1 MRIPKLSI
9 LAALAPLAA
18 IAGLDAAMADEMAA
32 PEMRVW
38 SATLGEPDEE
48 GMGASLE
55 IVASASTMG
64 SNRMVIES
72 VSLIGTKTA
81 EGEDGTPMTEVTGS
95 VVCSGPIMV
104 EGGSFVI
111 EMAPMEEEKA
121 GMADAEAKEPP
132 CAFSISSAAKHTY
145 RAWHSWDLSGTVTMG
160 EAAMSF
166 AIEDMAPAM
175 VVEPEPEAEAS
186 ESDKAAS

>member
-1 MRIPKLSI
+1 MKTPKLSI
-9 LAALAPLAA
+9 LATLVPLAA
-18 IAGLDAAMADEMAA
+18 IGGAGAAMAEMAA

-55 IVASASTMG
+55 ITASQSTHG
-64 SNRMVIES
+64 SNGMVIES
-72 VSLIGTKTA
+72 VRLIGTKTA

-104 EGGSFVI
+104 EGGSFMI
-111 EMAPMEEEKA
+111 ESAPMEEASES
-121 GMADAEAKEPP
+121 DAAAEKEPP
-132 CAFSISSAAKHTY
+132 CAFSVSGNAMHTY
-145 RAWHSWDLSGTVTMG
+145 RAWHSWDLTGSVTMG
-160 EAAMSF
+160 EATMGF

-175 VVEPEPEAEAS
+175 VVEPEAS

>member
-1 MRIPKLSI
+1 MKTRNFI

-18 IAGLDAAMADEMAA
+18 IGGVDAAMADAMAA

-38 SATLGEPDEE
+38 SATLGEPNEE
-48 GMGASLE
+48 GMGTSLE

-64 SNRMVIES
+64 SNGMVIES

-81 EGEDGTPMTEVTGS
+81 EGEDGTPMTEVTGT
-95 VVCSGPIMV
+95 VVCGGPIMV
-104 EGGSFVI
+104 EGDSFMI
-111 EMAPMEEEKA
+111 EMAPMEEEEA
-121 GMADAEAKEPP
+121 EMAEAEAKEPP
-132 CAFSISSAAKHTY
+132 CGFSISSDAKHTY
-145 RAWHSWDLSGTVTMG
+145 RGWHSWDLTGTVTMG
-160 EAAMSF
+160 EAAMNF

-186 ESDKAAS
+186 ESDQTAS